1 MSYTS
6 RVDIAN
12 RALQHV
18 GATRIS
24 TFDDV
29 TKQAAEVSFCYEKL
43 RRAELRRSVWR
54 FATKRAVLRAYA
66 HGDLRFVPP
75 VYDPVT
81 VYPIGSIVQD
91 TAGVYWQSTVGLQ
104 GSAPGLVLTGA
115 PAAWQQYFGPL
126 HASAYSTGVNYYAN
140 ELVYDTGGIF
150 YTALFNNLGNAALA
164 NSSLWT
170 QHFTSPGVAGA
181 GYARPMLFMVA
192 AGPGVTINGRDRNIF
207 PLPNGFLR
215 ATYQDPKTASTATN
229 VTSAGLQFSDW
240 QFESDYIVSAE
251 PGPLIL
257 RFVADVSDVS
267 TMDDLFCEGLGARVG
282 YEICET
288 MTQSNIKLQA
298 IGQAY
303 QKFMS
308 DARLINHI
316 ENAGNEPMEEQY
328 ELTQGPA
335 NVQESLPTSN
345 TGSQR

>member
-1 MSYTS
+1 LSYTS
-6 RVDIAN
+6 PVDIAN

-24 TFDDV
+24 TFADV
-29 TKQAAEVSFCYEKL
+29 TKQAAEVSFCYDKL

-54 FATKRAVLRAYA
+54 FATKRAALRAFAY
-66 HGDLRFVPP
+66 GDQWFIPP
-75 VYDPVT
+75 AYDPVT

-91 TAGVYWQSTVGLQ
+91 SAGVYWQSTVGLQ
-104 GSAPGLVLTGA
+104 GSAPGAVLTGA
-115 PAAWQQYFGPL
+115 PPAWQQYFGPV
-126 HASAYSTGVNYYAN
+126 HASPYSSGVTYYAN

-150 YTALFNNLGNAALA
+150 YSALFNNLLNTPLA
-164 NSSLWT
+164 NSSVWT

-181 GYARPMLFMVA
+181 GYGRPMLFMVA
-192 AGPGVTINGRDRNIF
+192 AGPGVTINGRARNLF
-207 PLPNGFLR
+207 PLPNGFFR

-240 QFESDYIVSAE
+240 QFESNYIVSAE

-267 TMDDLFCEGLGARVG
+267 SMDDLFCEGLSARLG
-282 YEICET
+282 YELCET

-335 NVQESLPTSN
+335 NVQESLPN
-345 TGSQR
+345 PNAGSPR